1 MLLYSDIAD
10 FILKRKRG
18 YSNYVF
24 TGYRLLNVQKT
35 VQAGNPEGPLPELY
49 VTHS

>member
-10 FILKRKRG
+10 FILKRKAC

-24 TGYRLLNVQKT
+24 TGYCLLNVQKT
-35 VQAGNPEGPLPELY
+35 VQAGDPEGFPA
-49 VTHS
+49 